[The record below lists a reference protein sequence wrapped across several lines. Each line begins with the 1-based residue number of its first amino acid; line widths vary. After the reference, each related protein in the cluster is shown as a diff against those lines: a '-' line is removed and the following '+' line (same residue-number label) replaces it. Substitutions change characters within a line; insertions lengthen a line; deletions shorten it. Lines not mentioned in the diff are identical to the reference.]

1 MKQEETT
8 KRTISKPV
16 VRKGNRESKS
26 QTQASPAPA
35 FDEDIDMDDDD
46 DMDDGGETFSR
57 DSFLG
62 RGGPTSLSQAR
73 ALLGGLV
80 PHPGTASKLR
90 GLLQSIKNHEEPTLQ
105 VLAMEELAELLLVS
119 NEDTLSG
126 QFPPDQ
132 FAKELVLIMKGGELG
147 MSTPEMMELACRC
160 IANLLEALPQATH
173 AVVASGAIP
182 VLCEKLTNMEYM
194 EQAEQAMTTLSKISD
209 EFPGA
214 IVREGG
220 LLACLV
226 HLDFFTTYMQKT
238 AVSTAA
244 KCCEDLSESSFD
256 AVLEIMPMLQAILND
271 SEQEVVKQAAV
282 CITRIVNRFGSHQKL
297 EDLVKP
303 ELLQTVFRLLLPASA
318 NIIGDDV
325 QTRFLSMLG
334 TIARASTKL
343 TAQLLEHDVVG
354 IIYQFLT
361 GISPPEGDE
370 DLGSKIDGVLVMQAL
385 IHKPRDQI
393 FGALKVICQILPDV
407 PGQQFNPGLYPGD
420 AYFTNKHAQLNAERL
435 AAFETCKG
443 KVKRFV
449 MILLPTLTHAYDIT
463 VNLNVRTT
471 VLDAQLRML
480 SYIDSDILESA
491 LQTVP
496 FASFLASILSQEDHV
511 NLVLQALHATEL
523 LFNRLKKIYA
533 YQFCREGVLAELK
546 RLADEKSSDVPPKA
560 KSENIAIRSR
570 RASAIQNGQTDGP
583 GDNGDEG
590 DNDEPQVLE
599 EIDVAGDHGSIGE
612 YSGSLTSS
620 DEEAHT
626 HVYSGENTKAQI
638 VLKARKILE
647 GYNDTEGKEVKGKA
661 EAILKA
667 ARSLAIELQAYY
679 DQQDYQG
686 ITPKSRKLFDAL
698 AQYFSTDALKSITS
712 AELLNSGI
720 IEVLLE
726 ILDPKHGR
734 RAEDAR
740 RSFMAIFMKHPT
752 LPIGN
757 SATAFNI
764 LIHKLQDLL
773 SRKEHLEVVTIHNNS
788 QENSRMDKDN
798 LSYQLG
804 KQIRLKLEGDE
815 MSEIPT
821 RYRNVIVSI
830 HAIATFKSLNDYL
843 RPRMLIS
850 GDRISRGDVLSTLAA
865 LTGVDHPH
873 RQRLLDMERT
883 LLQQRSELSTALAGS
898 KSEQTLSRSLRE
910 IAAMNHA
917 AQSTPHTPVPQ
928 SKQASRRSSRR
939 HKPNNE
945 SQPVPSDEKEE
956 LLNTQDHLECADEH
970 NLEDEDDGEEDDEEL
985 NAFVEDLDK
994 ELDDEPIADP
1004 SPVNLEI
1011 ASTGKVTAR
1020 REDGIRVVTPIHGT
1034 PSDPNTTPSG
1044 RFSANRTTSV
1054 HGNSGARSYAAAV
1067 QSTPQDW
1074 HLEFSID
1081 GRSIPLHTTV
1091 YRAIHTN
1098 KIESI
1103 DSDTRSVWGSTHT
1116 IKYKK
1121 VSGPL
1126 TEPTTLASSIELK
1139 NTDNLPDSLHRNPVT
1154 SRILRLL
1161 DFLHDTNGNM
1171 RNIIEDDLN
1180 KRLFLHIEPAAQF
1193 VNTKLTAKLN
1203 RQLEEPL
1210 IVASRCLPQWT
1221 EDLVRLYPFLFPF
1234 EARYLYLQSNY
1245 FGYHRAIERWTH
1257 AQNEDSR
1264 RDRRRDDRPY
1274 LSMPKKQKVRIARER
1289 LFDSAVKVLDL
1300 YASATPS
1307 LEVEYFDEVGTG
1319 LGPTMEFYANV
1330 SKDFALK
1337 KHNLW
1342 RQNESA
1348 SNSDYTFSKLGLF
1361 PAPMSEKQASTDEG
1375 KKILLLFKSLGKFV
1389 ARSMLDSRMI
1399 DISFN
1404 PMFFRFGQ
1412 PVKSTLSP
1420 VSHLRLVDQGLANSL
1435 KHVQNILTRMPG
1447 TKFGPLKEAQNT
1459 KLTSSLNVE
1468 LEALGLD
1475 MTLPGYPNIEL
1486 VEGGQTIDLVTENLE
1501 EYFVKVV
1508 SLTMYVGVKRQIEAF
1523 RKGFS
1528 EVFSYNALHAFTADE
1543 LVMIFG
1549 NTKEDWS
1556 ISTLVDSI
1564 KADHGFNIDSMPVRN
1579 LIQIMSE
1586 LDDAQRRLFLQFVT
1600 GSPKL
1605 PIGGMCCTSF
1615 MFC

>member
-1 MKQEETT
+1 MKQEETA
-8 KRTISKPV
+8 KRTSSKPV
-16 VRKGNRESKS
+16 VRKGNRESKA
-26 QTQASPAPA
+26 QTQASPMPT

-90 GLLQSIKNHEEPTLQ
+90 GLLQSIKNHEEPTSQ

-256 AVLEIMPMLQAILND
+256 AVLEVMPMLQAILND
-271 SEQEVVKQAAV
+271 SEQEVVKQAAL
-282 CITRIVNRFGSHQKL
+282 CITRIVHRFGSHKKL
-297 EDLVKP
+297 EEMVKP

-334 TIARASTKL
+334 TVARVSTKL
-343 TAQLLEHDVVG
+343 TVQLLENDVVG

-361 GISPPEGDE
+361 GVSPPEGDE

-393 FGALKVICQILPDV
+393 FGALKVICQILPDM
-407 PGQQFNPGLYPGD
+407 PGQQSVVGLYPGE
-420 AYFTNKHAQLNAERL
+420 ASFISKHAELNTERL

-463 VNLNVRTT
+463 VNLNVRST

-480 SYIDSDILESA
+480 SNIDSDILESA
-491 LQTVP
+491 LQAVP
-496 FASFLASILSQEDHV
+496 FASFLSSILSQEDHV
-511 NLVLQALHATEL
+511 NLVLQALQATEL

-533 YQFCREGVLAELK
+533 YQFCREGVVAELK
-546 RLADEKSSDVPPKA
+546 RLAGEKLSDVPPKA
-560 KSENIAIRSR
+560 RPENIAIRSR
-570 RASAIQNGQTDGP
+570 RVSAMQNGQTDGA
-583 GDNGDEG
+583 GDNEDEG
-590 DNDEPQVLE
+590 DNDEHQVLE
-599 EIDVAGDHGSIGE
+599 ELDVAGDHESIGE

-647 GYNDTEGKEVKGKA
+647 AYDDAEGKEIKGKA

-667 ARSLAIELQAYY
+667 ARSLALELQAYY
-679 DQQDYQG
+679 TQQDYQG
-686 ITPKSRKLFDAL
+686 ITPKIQKLFTTL

-734 RAEDAR
+734 RADDAR
-740 RSFMAIFMKHPT
+740 QNFVAAFMRSPT
-752 LPIGN
+752 LLN
-757 SATAFNI
+757 AASATAFNI

-773 SRKEHLEVVTIHNNS
+773 SRKEHLEVVTVHNNS

-804 KQIRLKLEGDE
+804 KQIRLKLEGDD
-815 MSEIPT
+815 MSEIPA

-850 GDRISRGDVLSTLAA
+850 SDRLSRGDVLSTLAA

-883 LLQQRSELSTALAGS
+883 LLQNRSELSTALAGS
-898 KSEQTLSRSLRE
+898 ASEQTLSKSLRE

-928 SKQASRRSSRR
+928 SEQASRRSSRR
-939 HKPNNE
+939 HKSNNE
-945 SQPVPSDEKEE
+945 AQPAPSDEREK
-956 LLNTQDHLECADEH
+956 LPDTQDLLECADEH
-970 NLEDEDDGEEDDEEL
+970 NLEDEDDGEDDDEEL

-1020 REDGIRVVTPIHGT
+1020 HEDGVRVVTPSHGT

-1044 RFSANRTTSV
+1044 RFSGSRTAV
-1054 HGNSGARSYAAAV
+1054 AHGNSGTRSYAAAV

-1081 GRSIPLHTTV
+1081 GRPIPLHTTV

-1098 KIESI
+1098 KLEST
-1103 DSDTRSVWGSTHT
+1103 DGEVRLVWGSTHT

-1121 VSGPL
+1121 VPGPL
-1126 TEPTTLASSIELK
+1126 TEPTTLASSIESK

-1161 DFLHDTNGNM
+1161 DFLHDTNGNI
-1171 RNIIEDDLN
+1171 RNIMEDNSNIQSL
-1180 KRLFLHIEPAAQF
+1180 LHIEPAAQF

-1210 IVASRCLPQWT
+1210 VVASRCLPQWT

-1257 AQNEDSR
+1257 AQNDDSR

-1319 LGPTMEFYANV
+1319 LGPTMEFYSNV

-1375 KKILLLFKSLGKFV
+1375 KKILSLFKALGKFV

-1404 PMFFRFGQ
+1404 PMFFRFGLSN
-1412 PVKSTLSP
+1412 KSAIPPLAA
-1420 VSHLRLVDQGLANSL
+1420 VRLVDQDLARSL
-1435 KHVQNILTRMPG
+1435 KHVQNILQKTRE
-1447 TKFGPLKEAQNT
+1447 LKNSQSSQLQKAKMIT
-1459 KLTSSLNVE
+1459 SLTIE

-1486 VEGGQTIDLVTENLE
+1486 VAGGQTIDVTTENLE
-1501 EYFVKVV
+1501 QYFAKVV
-1508 SLTMYVGVKRQIEAF
+1508 SFTVDQGVKHQIEAF
-1523 RKGFS
+1523 QKGFS
-1528 EVFSYNALHAFTADE
+1528 EVFSYNALHTFTADE

-1549 NTKEDWS
+1549 SNKEDWS

-1564 KADHGFNIDSMPVRN
+1564 KADHGFNIDSRPVRN
-1579 LIQIMSE
+1579 LMQIMSE
-1586 LDDAQRRLFLQFVT
+1586 LDDAQRRLYLQFVT

-1605 PIGGMCCTSF
+1605 PIGGMCCTPF
-1615 MFC
+1615 IFC